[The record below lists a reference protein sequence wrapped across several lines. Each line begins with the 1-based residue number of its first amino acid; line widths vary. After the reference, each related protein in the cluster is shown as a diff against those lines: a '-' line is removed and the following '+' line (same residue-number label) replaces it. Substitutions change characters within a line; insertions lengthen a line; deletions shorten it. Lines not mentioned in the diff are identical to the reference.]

1 MGWRFVRQP
10 NRKIAR
16 FSEVVDHFTH
26 FELTEEE
33 AVNLCIDEY
42 QLSQTEAEKKVSRC
56 DDVPAG
62 YSSRW
67 EEALKSVR
75 LQHGDQQAEE
85 IITGGF

>member
-26 FELTEEE
+26 FEMTEEE
-33 AVNLCIDEY
+33 AILLCIDEY
-42 QLSQTEAEKKVSRC
+42 EMGRKEAEKKVSRC
-56 DDVPAG
+56 DDVPER
-62 YSSRW
+62 YPSRW
-67 EEALKSVR
+67 VEAIASVR

>member
-33 AVNLCIDEY
+33 AILLCIDEY
-42 QLSQTEAEKKVSRC
+42 DMGRNEATKKVSRC
-56 DDVPAG
+56 DDVPKG
-62 YSSRW
+62 YPSRW
-67 EEALKSVR
+67 EEAIEDVR
-75 LQHGDQQAEE
+75 RVHGNQQAEE